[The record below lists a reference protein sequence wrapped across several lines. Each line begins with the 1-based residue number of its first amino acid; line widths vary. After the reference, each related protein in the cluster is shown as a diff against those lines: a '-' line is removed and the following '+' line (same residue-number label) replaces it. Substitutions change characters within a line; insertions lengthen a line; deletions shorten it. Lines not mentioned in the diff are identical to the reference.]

1 MALNMFKPRKR
12 TKRVSAEKVKPVK
25 SLTQAPEVTV
35 NPVEKALLVIL
46 FSLGI
51 VFLISDWPLS
61 WDTLLGSS
69 VLVLTTHF
77 LFSCYIIRFQRE
89 VFEDMGRFMMVLV
102 LSLLL
107 VAFVRMTL
115 VLEWWSPYFIPLSFV
130 SVILAIII
138 NQRFAVE
145 MTGILLLH
153 TCLCLHGYDEL
164 LKIILYLFT
173 GSLTGIL
180 LSGGIRKRSKLI
192 NVGLLIGVI
201 HVLVLASLSFFMNEL
216 NSPMAITRDLFR
228 GFIHGAVV
236 GFLLTGFLPFIEFLL
251 GTVTEISLLELSNQN
266 EQPLLRKLLIE
277 APGTHHHSFVVGILS
292 EAAAETIGANAL
304 LCRVGAY
311 FHDIGKIN
319 KPEYFIENS
328 GEATVKHNL
337 LNPEMSTLII
347 TAHTKDG
354 LEMANYYAL
363 PKAIQAFITEHHG
376 TSAVEYFYREALARS
391 EEDTRV
397 SRDTFRYPGPRPRS
411 KETAIVMLADSV
423 EAATRSLTEPTPGRI
438 QTQIHE
444 VLMNKL
450 ADGQLDE
457 SPLTLRD
464 LRRIEEAFFQVAV
477 GIFHKRPVLPK
488 AVKPGE
494 GQKVTANSGAAADT
508 KIPEEGTR
516 IVSGKSTNAGDR
528 DLSKSSVGETTQS
541 QPKGSSPQSTN
552 ESRVKNDQP
561 GGSPGDAH

>member
-1 MALNMFKPRKR
+1 MFKSRKR

-25 SLTQAPEVTV
+25 SMSQAPEKTV
-35 NPVEKALLVIL
+35 NPVEKALLL
-46 FSLGI
+46 TAYSLGI
-51 VFLISDWPLS
+51 ALLIADWPLA

-69 VLVLTTHF
+69 VLVLTSHF
-77 LFSCYIIRFQRE
+77 LFACYIIRFQSE
-89 VFEDMGRFMMVLV
+89 VFREMGRFVMVLV

-107 VAFVRMTL
+107 IAFVRMTL
-115 VLEWWSPYFIPLSFV
+115 VLDWWSPYFIPISFV

-145 MTGILLLH
+145 MTGLLLLH
-153 TCLCLHGYDEL
+153 TGLCLYGYDDL
-164 LKIILYLFT
+164 LKIVLYLFT
-173 GSLTGIL
+173 GSITGIL

-192 NVGLLIGVI
+192 NVGLLIGVV
-201 HVLVLASLSFFMNEL
+201 HVLILASLAFYMNEL
-216 NSPMAITRDLFR
+216 HAPIAVTRDLFR

-236 GFLLTGFLPFIEFLL
+236 GFLLTGFLPFIESIL

-328 GEATVKHNL
+328 GEAAVKHNL

-354 LEMANYYAL
+354 LEMADYYGL

-397 SRDTFRYPGPRPRS
+397 SRDAFRYPGPRPRT

-423 EAATRSLTEPTPGRI
+423 EAATRSLTDPAPGRV

-444 VLMNKL
+444 VIMNKL
-450 ADGQLDE
+450 ADSQLDE

-464 LRRIEEAFFQVAV
+464 LRRIEDAFFQVAV

-488 AVKPGE
+488 AKAPGE
-494 GQKVTANSGAAADT
+494 GQKGTSGQATGPDPKPAPD
-508 KIPEEGTR
+508 EGTR
-516 IVSGKSTNAGDR
+516 IASGKTGNNARRETAKTLGEESIKESPGNT
-528 DLSKSSVGETTQS
+528 LSQGS
-541 QPKGSSPQSTN
+541 QGA
-552 ESRVKNDQP
+552 RLKNNLP
-561 GGSPGDAH
+561 GGPLGDGH